1 MIAHV
6 EDMELTLECF
16 AQEAA
21 DRIAQLW
28 NERTGAPL
36 SDRQKHELVDGI
48 WECLFPGNRGDA
60 VGPQAEAESQA
71 SSLVHST

>member
-1 MIAHV
+1 MIGPA
-6 EDMELTLECF
+6 EDRAFALECF

-36 SDRQKHELVDGI
+36 RARQKYGLVDGI
-48 WECLFPGNRGDA
+48 WESLFTEDRP
-60 VGPQAEAESQA
+60 ETESE
-71 SSLVHST
+71 SRILMHNT

>member
-1 MIAHV
+1 MIGHE
-6 EDMELTLECF
+6 EDMELAWECF

-21 DRIAQLW
+21 DRVAQLW
-28 NERTGAPL
+28 IERANVPL
-36 SDRQKHELVDGI
+36 NACQKRGLVDGI

-60 VGPQAEAESQA
+60 VGPQTEAESEP

>member
-1 MIAHV
+1 MIADV

-21 DRIAQLW
+21 DKIAQLW

-36 SDRQKHELVDGI
+36 SARQKHELVDGI
-48 WECLFPGNRGDA
+48 WESLFSGDRGDA
-60 VGPQAEAESQA
+60 VGPQTEAESEA

>member
-48 WECLFPGNRGDA
+48 WECLLPGDR
-60 VGPQAEAESQA
+60 AEVESEA